1 MVQFRSSVPNLGFLK
16 CRFTS
21 VDTLLL
27 YKAASGA
34 VAAFAGTAAGA
45 MLLAKHLSIFAA
57 VVFAIEFVFAVYYYT
72 KIWPFCQVVPEH
84 HAPRDYDID
93 KTVHNFLRHLSRV
106 RDIKAFLSGWFQDA
120 PFDSIY
126 RDNVLELLS
135 YAFWYR
141 PL

>member
-1 MVQFRSSVPNLGFLK
+1 
-16 CRFTS
+16 
-21 VDTLLL
+21 
-27 YKAASGA
+27 
-34 VAAFAGTAAGA
+34 
-45 MLLAKHLSIFAA
+45 MLLAKHLSIFAG
-57 VVFAIEFVFAVYYYT
+57 VVCLIESAFAIYYFT
-72 KIWPFCQVVPEH
+72 TIRPSCQLVPEH

-106 RDIKAFLSGWFQDA
+106 RDMEAFLSGWFQDA
-120 PFDSIY
+120 PFEEIR